1 MTFDSHATAL
11 EIAHA
16 VRTRQLR
23 ARLIAESAL
32 ERIQRTHTQLNAFTE
47 VTAQRALAEADAVD
61 QAVAVGRDPGPLAGV
76 PYAVKNL
83 FDLAGVVTLA
93 GSKIN
98 RDHPPACQDAT
109 CVARLR
115 AAGAVCVGAVNM
127 GEYAYDF
134 TTENGHVGA
143 THNPHDLTRSA
154 GGSSGGSSAAVAA
167 GLVPLALGT
176 DTNGSI
182 RVPSSFCGLWGLKP
196 TYSRLSRAGG
206 FLFVESLDTIGPI
219 GRSVADLAAAYD
231 VMQGEDECD
240 PVCTWRAPDLAS
252 GTLDEG
258 IDGLRIGV
266 LDGYFS
272 RGGLPQAHAA
282 VETVASALGVKRRIE
297 LPKPELARAAA
308 FIITATEGGA
318 LHLGRLRNRAVD
330 FDSQTRDRFLAGAL
344 TPAAWYLQAQKFRG
358 WWRAQMAE
366 VFRDVDVLIAPA
378 TPLPAPLLGQETMSF
393 NGKEIPL
400 RPNIG
405 IFTQPITLIGL
416 PVVAAPLQGA
426 EGGLPIAVQLIAAP
440 WREAALLRVA
450 RLLEKS
456 GACRAPV
463 AQLAA

>member
-1 MTFDSHATAL
+1 MITSSSATAL
-11 EIAHA
+11 EIANA
-16 VRTRQLR
+16 VRNGQLR
-23 ARLIAESAL
+23 ARVIAESAL
-32 ERIQRTHTQLNAFTE
+32 DRIQRTHTQLNAFTT
-47 VTAQRALAEADAVD
+47 VTAERALAEADAVD
-61 QAVAVGRDPGPLAGV
+61 RAVAAGRDPGPLAGV

-98 RDHPPACQDAT
+98 RDNPPAPTDAT

-115 AAGAVCVGAVNM
+115 AAGAICVGAVSM

-134 TTENGHVGA
+134 TTENGHVGP
-143 THNPHDLTRSA
+143 THNPHDLKRSA

-206 FLFVESLDTIGPI
+206 FLFVESLDTIGTL

-231 VMQGEDECD
+231 AMQGSDERD
-240 PVCTWRAPDLAS
+240 PVCTWRAPDPAS

-258 IDGLRIGV
+258 LGSLRIGV
-266 LDGYFS
+266 LGGYFA
-272 RGGLPQAHAA
+272 RGGLPEAHAA
-282 VETVASALGVKRRIE
+282 VESVATALGVQRRVE
-297 LPKPELARAAA
+297 LPQPELARAAA

-318 LHLGRLRNRAVD
+318 LHLKRLRARAAD
-330 FDSQTRDRFLAGAL
+330 FDPQTRDRFLAGAL
-344 TPAAWYLQAQKFRG
+344 TPASWYLQAQKFRA
-358 WWRAQMAE
+358 WWREQMRQ
-366 VFRDVDVLIAPA
+366 VFRDVDILIAPA

-393 NGKEIPL
+393 NGQEIPL

-426 EGGLPIAVQLIAAP
+426 AGNLPIAVQLIAAP

-450 RLLEKS
+450 RVLEKS

-463 AQLAA
+463 AELAA